1 MYCSPDIFVNTNIL
15 MPDNSI
21 PTMEGLLRA
30 LSERV
35 RLRIL
40 NLIGDT
46 ELCVCFFVQGL
57 QLPQPTISRHLAYLR
72 REGVVRARR
81 EGLWMHY
88 RVVTPTDAHVA
99 RVLRSAMEW
108 CTEDSEMRK
117 DKARLAK
124 ACCAPEKF
132 VKLDNVPLPKR
143 IPRV

>member
-1 MYCSPDIFVNTNIL
+1 MQTGGGPN
-15 MPDNSI
+15 
-21 PTMEGLLRA
+21 MENLLRA

-46 ELCVCFFVQGL
+46 ELCVCFFVEAL

-72 REGVVRARR
+72 REGVVAARR

-88 RVVTPTDAHVA
+88 RVVVPRDPHVA
-99 RVLRSAMEW
+99 KVLRSTLEW
-108 CTEDSEMRK
+108 CADDPEMKR
-117 DKARLAK
+117 DRSRLAK

-132 VKLDNVPLPKR
+132 VRLENVPLPR
-143 IPRV
+143 RADS

>member
-1 MYCSPDIFVNTNIL
+1 
-15 MPDNSI
+15 
-21 PTMEGLLRA
+21 MESLLRA

-46 ELCVCFFVQGL
+46 ELCVCFFVQAL

-72 REGVVRARR
+72 REGVVSARR

-88 RVVTPTDAHVA
+88 RVVTPEDPNVA
-99 RVLRSAMEW
+99 KVLHSTLEW
-108 CTEDSEMRK
+108 CAGQSEMKR
-117 DKARLAK
+117 DRQRLNK

-132 VKLDNVPLPKR
+132 VRLEGVPVPKR
-143 IPRV
+143 ISDSAP

>member
-1 MYCSPDIFVNTNIL
+1 MSESSVPN
-15 MPDNSI
+15 
-21 PTMEGLLRA
+21 MESMLRA

-46 ELCVCFFVQGL
+46 ELCVCFFVEAL

-72 REGVVRARR
+72 REGVVAARR

-88 RVVTPTDAHVA
+88 RIVVPTDPHLANI
-99 RVLRSAMEW
+99 LRNSLAW
-108 CTEDSEMRK
+108 CSEQPDMKK
-117 DKARLAK
+117 DRQRLGR

-132 VKLDNVPLPKR
+132 VRLENVPLPKR
-143 IPRV
+143 FVVSERK